1 MGKKFI
7 DIYNRIGNEP
17 YNEKNEI
24 KSNKEK
30 QINKETRIDKTW
42 KYYYNLAKNIM
53 IDGNIQ
59 RVIKMIKILGKIIE
73 VFIPQQYRNDVLLDV
88 MDRTNIGF
96 KVMTNN
102 GIRKIT
108 VESNE
113 FNAKIMK
120 NDIVIIIEQT
130 IFGKNFIDIEQY
142 EGDKND

>member
-1 MGKKFI
+1 
-7 DIYNRIGNEP
+7 
-17 YNEKNEI
+17 
-24 KSNKEK
+24 
-30 QINKETRIDKTW
+30 
-42 KYYYNLAKNIM
+42 
-53 IDGNIQ
+53 
-59 RVIKMIKILGKIIE
+59 MIKTIGKVIE

-102 GIRKIT
+102 GIREIT